1 MQSQLP
7 SNRREELRSDKTE
20 SKEWFQDSAKIIGRG
35 KKKKKKVALKKGRI
49 NTFCLK
55 FQEVDQKGSQLPSGL
70 KSWHLPILSLKD
82 NPQFN
87 RPGNF
92 LAP

>member
-35 KKKKKKVALKKGRI
+35 KKKKKESSS
-49 NTFCLK
+49 
-55 FQEVDQKGSQLPSGL
+55 QEGKNKHLLPQIPGSRPEG
-70 KSWHLPILSLKD
+70 KSVTKWT
-82 NPQFN
+82 QE
-87 RPGNF
+87 
-92 LAP
+92 LASPHPFT

>member
-35 KKKKKKVALKKGRI
+35 KKKRK
-49 NTFCLK
+49 
-55 FQEVDQKGSQLPSGL
+55 
-70 KSWHLPILSLKD
+70 
-82 NPQFN
+82 
-87 RPGNF
+87 
-92 LAP
+92 

>member
-35 KKKKKKVALKKGRI
+35 KKKKKRK
-49 NTFCLK
+49 
-55 FQEVDQKGSQLPSGL
+55 
-70 KSWHLPILSLKD
+70 
-82 NPQFN
+82 
-87 RPGNF
+87 
-92 LAP
+92 